1 MTWLHDQNF
10 LLENEMISIN
20 LFETD
25 LLYFHSKSLFF
36 VIFLQQETS
45 QDQ

>member
-1 MTWLHDQNF
+1 MTRLHDENF
-10 LLENEMISIN
+10 LKNKMMSIN

-25 LLYFHSKSLFF
+25 LLNFHSKSLFF

>member
-1 MTWLHDQNF
+1 MTRLHDQNF
-10 LLENEMISIN
+10 LLENKLMSIN

-45 QDQ
+45 QDK